1 MLNPSLSISVAP
13 AQNFNEI
20 VPAEKVENH
29 LTQPYGCVHSQ
40 TTMFSYDHNKS
51 LGYLAG
57 LASRLLSNM
66 LGKRFQEA
74 GIEMT
79 AEQWGAVILLLN
91 SDAMTQGQL
100 GERLCLEKSSVS
112 RLVGGLERR
121 GWIARTKSPDD
132 SRHKL
137 VSPTPKALETAER
150 CAAIAKAVLKEA
162 HRGMTEDEQL
172 VCRSFL
178 ARIIANIGELA
189 I

>member
-1 MLNPSLSISVAP
+1 
-13 AQNFNEI
+13 
-20 VPAEKVENH
+20 
-29 LTQPYGCVHSQ
+29 
-40 TTMFSYDHNKS
+40 MFSYDHNKS

-79 AEQWGAVILLLN
+79 AEQWGAILLLLN
-91 SDAMTQGQL
+91 GDTMTQGQL
-100 GERLCLEKSSVS
+100 GERLYLKKSSVS
-112 RLVGGLERR
+112 RLVDGLERR
-121 GWIARTKSPDD
+121 GWVVRTKSPGD

-137 VSPTPKALETAER
+137 VSATPKALETAEH
-150 CAAIAKAVLKEA
+150 CAVIARAVLEEA
-162 HRGMTEDEQL
+162 QRGMTEDEQL

-178 ARIIANIGELA
+178 SRIIANLGELT